1 MPELNRSFIK
11 GKMNKDLDE
20 RLLPPNEY
28 RDAMNISV
36 STSEDSDVGA
46 IENLLS
52 TKFLDNTVFKK
63 PRNYKD
69 GSGSAGRYVFENV
82 ESLYTGAKNID
93 RVTFAYS
100 PAQVVGVKED
110 TTTDRIYYFVK
121 DAAGPVEGASSD
133 GTTFYAGI
141 RSDCIFEA
149 TPSEAFY
156 RLPGQSILPVFTDVY
171 EVRLRIAN
179 YTSSDTINGAN
190 NSGVDY
196 NGIEIGMKVD
206 AVDANGNSVWLG
218 QYDDVEVT
226 GIAVD
231 DFQDTQS
238 VDASSTNHVQIT
250 TNKATVLT
258 SAQFNAGVVLVF
270 TKPKILNFESGTEA
284 LYTDANGSEILT
296 PTPTNIITAI
306 DIFDGM
312 LFFTDGRNEPKKINI
327 ERCLKGTISGSNP
340 GGIFNTTHLMIPTSS
355 ESSLDNNF
363 WNAIYN
369 ESADGNANVGGTAER
384 YNTPMK
390 LEHVSVMRPA
400 PITPLKV
407 LATDNSR
414 NTDFLFASTTAITT
428 GAINLGSSGLNA
440 TVGNEV
446 AINTTQAN
454 AFAIGDD
461 VLVTDHDDAAIF
473 LRGTIVDLTGNTS
486 SDSITVSVTSIE
498 GTLDDA
504 NEDYTITRVASED
517 EKLFKENFVRF
528 AYRYVYPDGEVSSL
542 SPFTN
547 PVFLPRTYSYD
558 SKEAFNKG
566 MENNISFF
574 KLQNFA
580 PANMPLD
587 AVSVDILYKEDIS
600 PNIYFVRN
608 IKGNK
613 LLSTNA
619 LGNNLGFNDSEF
631 DAEGFICETL
641 LLDSTYVG
649 LGANQW
655 VTAVNKG
662 SISMDAEQFGS
673 TIPSNQLLRSYDNVP
688 KTAKCQAISANR
700 LIYANYTQAY
710 DLTIDEVNSD
720 GGRKTLRPEINLA
733 IRNLGSVSAGTP
745 KESIKSQRTY
755 QVGVVYKDFL
765 GRETAVLIDKNS
777 SLTSSIDLSDQH
789 LKLQATILSLAPNW
803 ATHYKFYIKETSN
816 EYYNLVLHRSYN
828 FNGAAT
834 SLGEDAG
841 DVDNKFV
848 YLAFNSSDRNK
859 VQEGDFLSIK
869 KARDGGATTY
879 KTVANKI
886 KVLDIKNEA
895 PDGTDPAISQT
906 DKEGKFFVKVKNITN
921 LLSGN
926 NTGELNNSNNPTG
939 TAASPATADAA
950 IFEVLPSPDRDVN
963 LYYEASQ
970 CYPIQLTEETIHEW
984 VNPGDE
990 VFGFDYVANA
1000 ASSVKLTSE
1009 KYNTTSTNY
1018 DTAAT
1023 LFVNTITFD
1032 HAKQAWALTFKSV
1045 NGDAPNAPNDALGG
1059 AFTFQNDSYLG
1070 TLHFKQKDGS
1080 INVSEIHFENDT
1092 GSYNNSASGADNTT
1106 VFIKKFTHPQGAG
1119 NTADAATVVLPWFN
1133 CYSFGNGVESDRIRD
1148 DFNAPT
1154 IANGVKASTV
1164 FENYKEEKREHGF
1177 IFSGIYNS
1185 TSGINRLN
1193 QFIQAEPITKD
1204 LNPVYGSIQ
1213 KIVARDT
1220 DIVALCEDKVLKVL
1234 ANKNALFNA
1243 DGNTNVTSNTQVL
1256 GTAIPFSGEY
1266 GVSNNPESVVVSG
1279 YRVYFT
1285 DKFRGAVL
1293 RLSNDGL
1300 TPISEYGMSDY
1311 FKDTLKEALVCIGS
1325 FNDRLGEYD
1334 LSIHSNLSRGTTSLS
1349 NTQPNTKTV
1358 DTISFNEKVN
1368 GWSSFKSYAP
1378 EAGVSLDG
1386 EYYTFKFGNIYEHSI
1401 ESFRN
1406 SFYGIVAGVRSSASA
1421 GATVIPVNS
1430 PINPNI
1436 KAGDKVFH
1444 SNISSGNS
1452 YVSTGII
1459 PEDTTVVGVGGTVAE
1474 PTITI
1479 SNATTGV
1486 VPLGVIVTHGTFSNS
1501 TVTTI
1506 FNDSPSSVKSFQ
1518 YLKYEGTQSRVLK
1531 PDVVVLNSAS
1541 AVTSGAS
1548 ITLAESND
1556 AIAVGQTVFL
1566 TTTGVEVGTVQA
1578 ISGTALT
1585 LTAAVAATVGSGASL
1600 TFADQ
1605 QYYNNFSKN
1614 GWFAS
1619 SVETD
1624 LQSGKVLEFI
1634 KKEGKWF
1641 NYFKG
1646 VTSSF
1651 TNQTLAADASGN
1663 IDSQEFSVQGIA
1675 RTTSRSFAGDTTPGS
1690 TFSVKVEIVDQ
1701 QDVSGQANVYNIDS
1715 SILINNLQSIA
1726 NSNDTATGTV
1736 TFTPSQSPTTTI
1748 NLLPTENNG
1757 ISAEDFFVT
1766 GGTSG
1771 DTSDAASGTTFTHGT
1786 NGITLNTEAGN
1797 KPLKAVTFTNSTSAY
1812 APDNFVIVSIV
1823 FADTT
1828 VDANLSYQVPIAMT
1842 LKNRSDDEDRPND
1855 KTNSKIRGIH
1865 NVKCILQSY
1874 NHGGQ
1879 GHFFAETTGKVNGA
1893 VTSDATVVLDELPV
1907 GTGVTGNTLGF
1918 FSVGDTVTGAGVA
1931 AGTTVASI
1939 TNATTFELSAATS
1952 IADNTDLSFSGITA
1966 GSNYTINTTL
1976 NTWQTGGTQDETLTT
1991 VSTGTPF
1998 INTQNLVNSFRIS
2011 CGTNRGLAVNFI
2023 NSGYDSIS
2031 ISPAS
2036 HAPFIFIK
2044 QTLFQQNGTSFPP
2057 TNNNPQGL
2065 TFTGSNIPIT
2075 LFIEVFFNPPPGF
2088 VAAQA
2093 TTIYFYVKATGAN
2106 SSGMT
2111 QLLS

>member
-63 PRNYKD
+63 PRNYK
-69 GSGSAGRYVFENV
+69 SGSADSARYIFDNV
-82 ESLYTGAKNID
+82 ESLYTGAKNLD

-121 DAAGPVEGASSD
+121 DASGPVEGASSD

-149 TPSEAFY
+149 TPNEAFY

-171 EVRLRIAN
+171 EVRLRVAN

-206 AVDANGNSVWLG
+206 AIDANGNSVWLG
-218 QYDDVEVT
+218 QYDDIEVT

-250 TNKATVLT
+250 TNKPTVLT
-258 SAQFNAGVVLVF
+258 SAQFAAGVVLVF

-327 ERCLKGTISGSNP
+327 EKCLKGTIGGANP
-340 GGIFNTTHLMIPTSS
+340 GGIFNTTHLMIPTSN

-363 WNAIYN
+363 WNTIYN
-369 ESADGNANVGGTAER
+369 ESADGNASVGGTAER

-400 PITPLKV
+400 PIMPLRV

-414 NTDFLFASTTAITT
+414 NTNFLFASTTAITT

-461 VLVTDHDDAAIF
+461 VLVADHEDATIF

-486 SDSITVSVTSIE
+486 SDSITVSVTSIG
-498 GTLDDA
+498 GTLDNA
-504 NEDYTITRVASED
+504 NEDYIITRVASED

-587 AVSVDILYKEDIS
+587 AVSVDIFYKEDIS

-655 VTAVNKG
+655 ATAVNKG

-720 GGRKTLRPEINLA
+720 GGRKTLRPDISLA
-733 IRNLGSVSAGTP
+733 IRNLGSVSVGTP

-789 LKLQATILSLAPNW
+789 LKLQATVNSLAPNW

-816 EYYNLVLHRSYN
+816 EYYNLVLHRSYD
-828 FNGAAT
+828 FDGAPT
-834 SLGEDAG
+834 SIGGEDI
-841 DVDNKFV
+841 DNQFV

-879 KTVANKI
+879 KSVDNKI

-895 PDGTDPAISQT
+895 PTGIEPDLNQT
-906 DKEGKFFVKVKNITN
+906 EKEGKFFVKVKNITG
-921 LLSGN
+921 LLSG
-926 NTGELNNSNNPTG
+926 TAGELNNSNSPTG
-939 TAASPATADAA
+939 TATSPVTTDAA

-970 CYPIQLTEETIHEW
+970 CYPIELTEETIHEW

-990 VFGFDYVANA
+990 AFGFDYVAGA
-1000 ASSVKLTSE
+1000 ASSVKLTS
-1009 KYNTTSTNY
+1009 
-1018 DTAAT
+1018 TATA
-1023 LFVNTITFD
+1023 FVDTITFD
-1032 HAKQAWALTFKSV
+1032 HAKQAWALTFKNVS
-1045 NGDAPNAPNDALGG
+1045 GNAVTWD
-1059 AFTFQNDSYLG
+1059 FQADSFAG

-1080 INVSEIHFENDT
+1080 INVSEIHFQNSD
-1092 GSYNNSASGADNTT
+1092 GSYDDSSTPGVSNNSSDDGADNATI
-1106 VFIKKFTHPQGAG
+1106 FIKKFTHPQGAG
-1119 NTADAATVVLPWFN
+1119 NTADAAVVVLPWFN

-1220 DIVALCEDKVLKVL
+1220 DIVALCEDKILKVL

-1300 TPISEYGMSDY
+1300 TPISDYGMSDY
-1311 FKDTLKEALVCIGS
+1311 FKDTLKDASVCIGS

-1358 DTISFNEKVN
+1358 NTISFNEKVN

-1406 SFYGIVAGVRSSASA
+1406 SFYGIVTGVRANISA

-1436 KAGDKVFH
+1436 KAGDEIFH
-1444 SNISSGNS
+1444 STSSSGNS
-1452 YVSTGII
+1452 YVSTGFI
-1459 PEDTTVVGVGGTVAE
+1459 PENTTVVGVGGTVAE

-1479 SNATTGV
+1479 SNATTNTANV
-1486 VPLGVIVTHGTFSNS
+1486 NTGVIVTNGTFSNS

-1506 FNDSPSSVKSFQ
+1506 FNDAPSSVKSFQ

-1531 PDVVVLNSAS
+1531 PDVVVLNSGS
-1541 AVTSGAS
+1541 AVTSGDS

-1566 TTTGVEVGTVQA
+1566 TTTGVEVGTVEA

-1585 LTAAVAATVGSGASL
+1585 LTATVATTVGSSASL

-1605 QYYNNFSKN
+1605 EYYNNFSKN

-1675 RTTSRSFAGDTTPGS
+1675 RTTSRSFAGDTAPGS
-1690 TFSVKVEIVDQ
+1690 TFSVKVSIVDQ
-1701 QDVSGQANVYNIDS
+1701 QDVSGQANVYNIGS
-1715 SILINNLQSIA
+1715 PILINNLQSIA

-1736 TFTPSQSPTTTI
+1736 TFSPSQSPTTTI
-1748 NLLPTENNG
+1748 NLLPTESSG
-1757 ISAEDFFVT
+1757 INASDFFVT
-1766 GGTSG
+1766 GGSAG
-1771 DTSDAASGTTFTHGT
+1771 SVSDAASGTTFTHGT

-1828 VDANLSYQVPIAMT
+1828 VDANLTYEVPIAMT
-1842 LKNRSDDEDRPND
+1842 FKNRSDDEDRPND
-1855 KTNSKIRGIH
+1855 KTNPKIRGIH
-1865 NVKCILQSY
+1865 NIKCILQSY

-1893 VTSDATVVLDELPV
+1893 VTSATTVVLDELPV

-1939 TNATTFELSAATS
+1939 TNATTFELSAANS

-1998 INTQNLVNSFRIS
+1998 TNTQNLVNSFRIS
-2011 CGTNRGLAVNFI
+2011 CGTNKGLAVNFI

-2036 HAPFIFIK
+2036 HAPFVFIK

-2065 TFTGSNIPIT
+2065 SFTGSSIPIT
-2075 LFIEVFFNPPPGF
+2075 LFIEVFFNPPQSF
-2088 VAAQA
+2088 VSTQA
-2093 TTIYFYVKATGAN
+2093 TTIHFYVKATGAD